1 MRKRCLQRSVIAAA
15 ALLAACAGPPSNESP
30 RSEPENPPGE
40 SAETP
45 PSSGDQAVASAL
57 SLGAMLAEAQ
67 AAAREGDPLQA
78 QGLRAVAETH
88 ATHLGIELP
97 AEELD
102 GSFDPHAAEIRR
114 RLAARLGEERAR
126 YFAFSYHAAHAE
138 LLCAEIAKLLRAPP
152 RLFNLEGLAGMVELI
167 ELDLEFHAG
176 SAAAQARALGLPP
189 EIPDEGRKILEQV
202 RRLKDAPLAG
212 KKRAY
217 EGLAAKLLTWRL
229 RVAARVPPEV
239 TRSQVGAPHGTR
251 YSVEE
256 SFSQRLP
263 ERFGASLGRVEGRN

>member
-1 MRKRCLQRSVIAAA
+1 LSKRCLQRSVIAAA
-15 ALLAACAGPPSNESP
+15 ALLAACAGPPSNESL

-45 PSSGDQAVASAL
+45 PSSGDQAVASAV

-67 AAAREGDPLQA
+67 AAARGDPLQA

-167 ELDLEFHAG
+167 EFNLEFHTG

-212 KKRAY
+212 KRRAY

-239 TRSQVGAPHGTR
+239 TRNPAD
-251 YSVEE
+251 
-256 SFSQRLP
+256 
-263 ERFGASLGRVEGRN
+263 GR